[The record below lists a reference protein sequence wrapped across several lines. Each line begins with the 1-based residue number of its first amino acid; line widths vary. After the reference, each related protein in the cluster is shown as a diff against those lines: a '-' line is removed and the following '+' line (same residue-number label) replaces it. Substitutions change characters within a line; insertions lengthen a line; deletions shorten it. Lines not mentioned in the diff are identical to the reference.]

1 MLYKIMTT
9 LLCSV
14 LSFSVKAYINIEF
27 SDDLDIKIEQR
38 KLDYKNGDVLLNKQY
53 MKILEYLKKYDMD
66 TEFKEAQ
73 RSWLK
78 YKIESCSGK
87 EFFEN
92 TDVSSDIMTQYL
104 IADCMSWVTYAR
116 LLEFNYIE
124 SRKIELAYILRPNK
138 VNSELEYYTDSWKDY
153 VSKSCRI
160 NSKLHNEKIEQCL
173 ERLNYYYREVDL

>member
-1 MLYKIMTT
+1 MLYKLMAMLIFYA
-9 LLCSV
+9 
-14 LSFSVKAYINIEF
+14 LSFSVKSYVNIEF
-27 SDDLDIKIEQR
+27 SDDFDIKLEQR
-38 KLDYKNGDVLLNKQY
+38 KLDYKNGDMLLNEKY
-53 MKILEYLKKYDMD
+53 TKILEYLNKYDLD
-66 TEFKEAQ
+66 AEFKEAQ

-78 YKIESCSGK
+78 YKVESCSGK

-124 SRKIELAYILRPNK
+124 SRKTELAYILRPNK
-138 VNSELEYYTDSWKDY
+138 FNSELNYYTDSWKDY
-153 VSKSCRI
+153 VSKSCSI

-173 ERLNYYYREVDL
+173 ERINYYYREVDL